1 MIDYQAK
8 SDKKLVAQGI
18 LWNCIQMVVNQSFA
32 FIIKLVLAKLLFPV
46 QFGLIGMA
54 TIFTG
59 FVQVLNDLGVGAALV
74 QRKDKHLFEE
84 HFHTAFWTGVTWSVG
99 LYLIMSFAVGPLA
112 AMFYNQ
118 PMLVTIIPVLS
129 LAILFSPVNLVH
141 KAQLT
146 KSMDFKKIAFIDN
159 ASNIAAGI
167 IALALAFWGA
177 GVWALVFNSV
187 AIVVIS
193 MPLYFKAT
201 GWLPKFMWS
210 KQAFKDIFGFGAY
223 TTGSNILNYM
233 YNNIDYLLI
242 GKLLGASV
250 LGIYTLAF
258 VLTDTFRSRIMA
270 VINNVMYPVYGRKQ
284 NDALALKGY
293 YLKVVQFNCIVVFP
307 IMVFFIVLGK
317 PFVENVFGLKWQD
330 AVVPLQILA
339 GSVML
344 HILVSG
350 NTALLRGVGR
360 PGLEMKLQIVK
371 ALIFLPT
378 LAFGIKYNGIVGA
391 AWAILFNKFVVV
403 VVAQYSFTKI
413 SAVKIRVLDM
423 LKAIK
428 GPLVASLVS
437 CAVGY
442 AFAVAHLHYLSGGIA
457 LFITYFLVVFWLMNT
472 ELKAIFKLLKGSN

>member
-1 MIDYQAK
+1 
-8 SDKKLVAQGI
+8 
-18 LWNCIQMVVNQSFA
+18 
-32 FIIKLVLAKLLFPV
+32 
-46 QFGLIGMA
+46 
-54 TIFTG
+54 
-59 FVQVLNDLGVGAALV
+59 
-74 QRKDKHLFEE
+74 
-84 HFHTAFWTGVTWSVG
+84 
-99 LYLIMSFAVGPLA
+99 
-112 AMFYNQ
+112 
-118 PMLVTIIPVLS
+118 
-129 LAILFSPVNLVH
+129 
-141 KAQLT
+141 
-146 KSMDFKKIAFIDN
+146 
-159 ASNIAAGI
+159 
-167 IALALAFWGA
+167 
-177 GVWALVFNSV
+177 
-187 AIVVIS
+187 
-193 MPLYFKAT
+193 
-201 GWLPKFMWS
+201 
-210 KQAFKDIFGFGAY
+210 
-223 TTGSNILNYM
+223 
-233 YNNIDYLLI
+233 
-242 GKLLGASV
+242 
-250 LGIYTLAF
+250 
-258 VLTDTFRSRIMA
+258 MA